1 MDMMK
6 NNTLW
11 QDDITKEI
19 SALEILGVFQ
29 YYPSKKKF
37 ENNDGWQWAQMR
49 VRFHIK
55 QKYFKHKARLVIR
68 EYVVESS

>member
-37 ENNDGWQWAQMR
+37 ENNDG
-49 VRFHIK
+49 
-55 QKYFKHKARLVIR
+55 
-68 EYVVESS
+68 